1 MSFRLE
7 TYTSGMPAVRLTAWP
22 PVRNFTH
29 TSQRSGESTMYAIHL
44 PSGDSAGEN
53 SVAPVAANLRMRAN
67 AGARFCGARGT
78 SHHPIAT
85 PRTAA
90 PAATTATG
98 ILRLVAGALMAGAL
112 EPVLDRL
119 PAESSAKI
127 RSRADWNRWSGDF
140 SRQC

>member
-44 PSGDSAGEN
+44 PSGDNAGEN
-53 SVAPVAANLRMRAN
+53 SVASVAANLRIRAN
-67 AGARFCGARGT
+67 VGARFCGARGAT
-78 SHHPIAT
+78 HQPTAT

-90 PAATTATG
+90 PAATTAIGT
-98 ILRLVAGALMAGAL
+98 LRLVAGALMGGTL
-112 EPVLDRL
+112 EPVLDRV
-119 PAESSAKI
+119 PAASSAK
-127 RSRADWNRWSGDF
+127 
-140 SRQC
+140 